1 MKSIA
6 DINQQMNKVQSAIM
20 ALNAMNTPV
29 QSVMILAVNR
39 LSVSPA
45 TGTVPACWSRAKR
58 VIPMLAMTAQGASVR
73 ASLSCMAAV
82 LPGQSRYINHKVN
95 RDERSK

>member
-6 DINQQMNKVQSAIM
+6 DINQQMSKVQSAIM
-20 ALNAMNTPV
+20 ALNAMNTTV
-29 QSVMILAVNR
+29 QSVMIAGSKPVIRIARNGHCAV
-39 LSVSPA
+39 
-45 TGTVPACWSRAKR
+45 CWSRAKR
-58 VIPMLAMTAQGASVR
+58 VIPMLAMTAQGAFVR

-82 LPGQSRYINHKVN
+82 LPGQSHYINHKVN

>member
-6 DINQQMNKVQSAIM
+6 DINQQMSKVQSAIM
-20 ALNAMNTPV
+20 ALNAMNTTV
-29 QSVMILAVNR
+29 QSVMIAGSKPVIRIARNGHCAR
-39 LSVSPA
+39 LLEQGKASYTHVS
-45 TGTVPACWSRAKR
+45 
-58 VIPMLAMTAQGASVR
+58 MTAQGAFVR

-82 LPGQSRYINHKVN
+82 LPGQSHYINHKVN